1 MQKIFRFLLTLCLLT
16 VAINVWAQRNV
27 YVNEPMQ
34 WGERVPEEKWYNR
47 VRVFNGVDRI
57 EYRTDSVTLWSGAVA
72 NSLYTPSVTSMSL
85 KEIDPW
91 RAKLMPEKYWAD
103 FDFDVDFDEADRE
116 RVKAEAE
123 VTDQKSV
130 QYDDFVEHS
139 EWPKTVYVTYDGT
152 DVTVTGAVDSLNVTK
167 ENAHLTI
174 ETSAVGVKYILA
186 GTSSDACFKLY
197 SERKACLVFNGVDL
211 TNPTGPVINSQ
222 MKKRLFIV
230 IAEETVNTLTD
241 GTKYA
246 KVQGEDQRGCIF
258 AEGKICISGQG
269 ELYVNANKK
278 CGIASDKYIHIMGGF
293 VHVNAHAEKGK
304 AIYGQENVIIGGGVI
319 RTYCD
324 GAASKGLSSDSLLWI
339 SGGVIKAITT
349 GGVIWDEDEED
360 YSSCCGI
367 KSNWDMEISG
377 GEIYCFS
384 TGTGGKG
391 ISAGNYV
398 ETTVNNK
405 TKKYYYGGLTITDAD
420 IYVRTSG
427 KRIPEEKEEDGHG
440 HKVGASASP
449 KCIKCID
456 KMVINSGNIYVRG
469 SGGGAAEGLESKK
482 HIDIHSGKIRSYC
495 TDDGMNCS
503 GCVMY
508 GGDVLI
514 CSSENDGLDASSLKM
529 YGGTLYGVG
538 SGDQQMG
545 VDTDGKTFE
554 IYGGEIIGVGARS
567 CTPHG
572 TCTQASVCFYLP
584 KTYCSGVAVTDE
596 VGNIIT
602 QFPTPN
608 TYDVLCLFV
617 TNEQIQVGKKYK
629 ILSYKDSFSDTP
641 VVEYD
646 FSMEEQYL
654 EKIEEKFITL
664 GSKKSKET
672 TK

>member
-1 MQKIFRFLLTLCLLT
+1 MQNKFRLLVALCLLFVT
-16 VAINVWAQRNV
+16 SSIRAQQNI
-27 YVNEPMQ
+27 YLNEPF
-34 WGERVPEEKWYNR
+34 GVYNR
-47 VRVFNGVDRI
+47 VRIFNDVDEI
-57 EYRTDSVTLWSGAVA
+57 TYGPD
-72 NSLYTPSVTSMSL
+72 SL
-85 KEIDPW
+85 KVWSDDKSYAFDVSQVSSMGFHEMDPW
-91 RAKLMPEKYWAD
+91 RVKSMPEKYWAD
-103 FDFDVDFDEADRE
+103 FDYDIAFEESDKE
-116 RVKAEAE
+116 RVKAEPGE
-123 VTDQKSV
+123 TDPASV

-139 EWPKTVYVTYDGT
+139 TWSKTVSIAFFEDSVS
-152 DVTVTGAVDSLNVTK
+152 VTGDIDSLN
-167 ENAHLTI
+167 LTI
-174 ETSAVGVKYILA
+174 EGAHVTVQTTAAQIKYILS
-186 GTSSDACFKLY
+186 GNSSDAGFKLY
-197 SERKACLVFNGVDL
+197 SERKACLVLNGVNL
-211 TNPTGPVINSQ
+211 TNPRGPVINSQ
-222 MKKRLFIV
+222 LKRRLFIE
-230 IAEETVNTLTD
+230 IPENTVNTLCD
-241 GTKYA
+241 GETYD
-246 KVQGEDQRGCIF
+246 KVKGEDQRGCIF

-269 ELYVNANKK
+269 QLYVTANKK
-278 CGIASDKYIHIMGGF
+278 CGIASDKYIHMMGGF
-293 VHVNAHAEKGK
+293 VHVNANAEKGK
-304 AIYGQENVIIGGGVI
+304 AVYGQENVIIGGGVL
-319 RTYCD
+319 RTWCG
-324 GAASKGLSSDSLLWI
+324 GAAGKGIASDSLLWI
-339 SGGVIKAITT
+339 TGGVVKAITT
-349 GGVIWDEDEED
+349 GGVIWDETEED
-360 YSSCCGI
+360 YSSSCGI
-367 KSNWDMEISG
+367 KSNWDMDISG

-391 ISAGNYV
+391 ISAGHYV
-398 ETTVNNK
+398 EITVNEK
-405 TKKYYYGGLTITDAD
+405 TKKYYYGGLTIADAD

-456 KMVINSGNIYVRG
+456 KMVIYSGNIYVRG

-529 YGGTLYGVG
+529 YGGIMYGVG
-538 SGDQQMG
+538 SWDAQMG

-572 TCTQASVCFYLP
+572 TCSQASVCFYLP
-584 KTYCSGVAVTDE
+584 KTYCSGVAVADE
-596 VGNIIT
+596 EGNIIT

-617 TNEQIQVGKKYK
+617 TNDQIQVGKKYK
-629 ILSYKDSFSDTP
+629 ILSYKDSFNDTP

-646 FSMEEQYL
+646 FSMEEEYL